1 MAKIAIALGGNAL
14 GNDPKSEKEAVLL
27 PAKQI
32 VKLIKKG
39 HDIIIG
45 HGNGPQ
51 VGVIYNAFNK
61 ANTVDSTIPLMPF
74 AESVAMSEGYIG
86 YHIEVALANELKNA
100 NINKNV
106 ICVLTQ
112 TLVDKDDKAFS
123 NPTKPVGVTYKT
135 LKEAIEMSD
144 EGSKFVEIPTKGFRK
159 VVPSPK
165 PINFLSIETIKNLF
179 DKKELVIVG
188 GGGGIP
194 TIVDEN
200 GNYRG
205 VDGVIDKDYVMSKIA
220 DLVDADILVI
230 LTNVDNVFVNF
241 NKPNQKCLGKVT
253 VSELEKYIV
262 EKQFSAGSMLP
273 KVEAAINFVKSGKNK
288 KAIIAKLENLSS
300 AIDEKS
306 GTIII
311 KG

>member
-1 MAKIAIALGGNAL
+1 M
-14 GNDPKSEKEAVLL
+14 D
-27 PAKQI
+27 
-32 VKLIKKG
+32 
-39 HDIIIG
+39 
-45 HGNGPQ
+45 
-51 VGVIYNAFNK
+51 
-61 ANTVDSTIPLMPF
+61 
-74 AESVAMSEGYIG
+74 
-86 YHIEVALANELKNA
+86 IEVAKVVLLGEAGVGKTCLIKQFTENKFDNTELSSLSAQYVSKTIDYLDTKKAIKFDIWDTVGQERFRSIAKIFYKDARVILFVYDITSKKTFDALINFWYEELRNDLTENPIYA
-100 NINKNV
+100 VVGNKNDLYMNQQV
-106 ICVLTQ
+106 DTSDAKDLAKNLGGIFQLTS
-112 TLVDKDDKAFS
+112 A
-123 NPTKPVGVTYKT
+123 KT
-135 LKEAIEMSD
+135 N
-144 EGSKFVEIPTKGFRK
+144 EG
-159 VVPSPK
+159 
-165 PINFLSIETIKNLF
+165 IKNLF

-253 VSELEKYIV
+253 VSEIEKYIV

-306 GTIII
+306 GTIIM